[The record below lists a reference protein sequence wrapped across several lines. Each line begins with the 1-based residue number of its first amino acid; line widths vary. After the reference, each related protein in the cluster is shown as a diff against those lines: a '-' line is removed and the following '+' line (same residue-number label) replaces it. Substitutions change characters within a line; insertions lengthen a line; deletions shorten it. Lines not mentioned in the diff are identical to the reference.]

1 MKLCSKHSK
10 AALDRAERKRVDI
23 VRRRKKEPQKIKQQM
38 LNDDAQKTTTTF
50 KLILTGDDVDGSI
63 LLEDTSTSGPRI
75 DNKNFKKE
83 QLS

>member
-1 MKLCSKHSK
+1 MKLCLKHSK

-23 VRRRKKEPQKIKQQM
+23 VRRRKKEPKKTKQQM

-63 LLEDTSTSGPRI
+63 LLEDTSTSGS
-75 DNKNFKKE
+75 
-83 QLS
+83 L